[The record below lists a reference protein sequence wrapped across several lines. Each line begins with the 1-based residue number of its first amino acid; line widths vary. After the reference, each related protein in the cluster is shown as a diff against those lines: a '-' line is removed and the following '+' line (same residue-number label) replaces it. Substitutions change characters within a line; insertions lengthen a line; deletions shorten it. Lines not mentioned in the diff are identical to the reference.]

1 MAARKEQ
8 DNFVKLCGQG
18 DLESVTQL
26 LANDPSLIKAKG
38 DKWPGKLFYFKF
50 YLFMLICIFLNSY
63 FKNLF
68 YLSIY
73 VYLY

>member
-1 MAARKEQ
+1 MLYSMYVILPFFICLVMAMAISLALRKEQ

-38 DKWPGKLFYFKF
+38 EEKPCKL
-50 YLFMLICIFLNSY
+50 
-63 FKNLF
+63 
-68 YLSIY
+68 
-73 VYLY
+73 